1 MEADKMTKKQIIDRL
16 ESISSQIDHLEKMVE
31 QKSAEKKQAMYNKM
45 NYNEKQLEQTIR
57 KLEMSY
63 DESNE
68 RNTFSKAI

>member
-1 MEADKMTKKQIIDRL
+1 MTKKQIIDRL